1 MNDVF
6 QLEILGEGPDGKLFG
21 KYKVSKVPPS
31 FLRRLS
37 YFGLDR
43 QWKAAL
49 EEVEG

>member
-1 MNDVF
+1 MNDSR
-6 QLEILGEGPDGKLFG
+6 LTGH
-21 KYKVSKVPPS
+21 YKVSRVPPS

-49 EEVEG
+49 EEAED